1 MYCPKCGKEV
11 SDESTFCRSC
21 GKPLNKTTSQV
32 KEKDYRL
39 EKTLSARN
47 GEKLKLDWK
56 HWNIGGRIV
65 FISTCVSIVSMFM
78 KWVDIGI
85 ASQTG
90 LSQMTF
96 LFLIL
101 YVYPVLMLL
110 KNNPIKKLW
119 GITCSIV
126 AVGLAI
132 WYISSK
138 SIDLFGETANAA
150 ASGAWLFLLSSIA
163 LIVGVV
169 KYAPY
174 SQETN
179 SQVAEE
185 YEVKGEQKGPVG
197 ATEITNLLSKE
208 VVSNES
214 RKTQFAKTSD
224 IPPALTTKPS
234 KSVEDYGLRKKL
246 SMFNVHKV
254 KKPELYGGHKNW
266 IYWLFGLLAGFLL
279 WPVGLIVFLID
290 FKSKSAV
297 RRCQAQNILLCAAI
311 GFILAIGYIIQEVN
325 EVKNTNLAEQVK
337 VSETK
342 KGAGSNGIE
351 GVYEAMVPRESG
363 DKVGAIITI
372 TKTGSRYFAKW
383 DRFEVGE
390 QPTNFAS
397 NLPVTLS
404 GNTVS
409 FPAGDSVFRGKV
421 NKTGL
426 VSEDG
431 ITFQRKNRD

>member
-32 KEKDYRL
+32 KEKDYGL

-56 HWNIGGRIV
+56 NWNIGGKIV
-65 FISTCVSIVSMFM
+65 FISTCVSTVSMFM

-85 ASQTG
+85 VSQTG
-90 LSQMTF
+90 LSQMAF

-110 KNNPIKKLW
+110 KNKPIKKLW

-169 KYAPY
+169 KYTPY
-174 SQETN
+174 GQDTN
-179 SQVAEE
+179 SQVAEQ
-185 YEVKGEQKGPVG
+185 YEVEGERKGPVG
-197 ATEITNLLSKE
+197 ATEITNLVNKQ
-208 VVSNES
+208 VISNES
-214 RKTQFAKTSD
+214 RKTPFAKTSD
-224 IPPALTTKPS
+224 VPPPLTRKAV
-234 KSVEDYGLRKKL
+234 KRAENYGLKKKL
-246 SMFNVHKV
+246 SMFNAHKI
-254 KKPELYGGHKNW
+254 KNPELYGGHSNW
-266 IYWLFGLLAGFLL
+266 SYWLFGLLTIFLA

-297 RRCQAQNILLCAAI
+297 RKCQAQNLLITAGI
-311 GFILAIGYIIQEVN
+311 GFILMLGVIVEQAN
-325 EVKNTNLAEQVK
+325 EGKKVDLRQTGQV
-337 VSETK
+337 TL
-342 KGAGSNGIE
+342 E
-351 GVYEAMVPRESG
+351 GVYDAMITRESG

-372 TKTGSRYFAKW
+372 RKAGSGYFAKW

-397 NLPVTLS
+397 NLPVS
-404 GNTVS
+404 VSGNIVSFPVGNTV
-409 FPAGDSVFRGKV
+409 FRGEV

-431 ITFQRKNRD
+431 ITFQRKTRD